1 MCQYIMQVVRDVYDT
16 MLMHLYSNTV
26 KSFKTSLEQSQ
37 NVAAIHLCS
46 QSCMS
51 MFDQGWKGI

>member
-1 MCQYIMQVVRDVYDT
+1 MCQYIMQVVRDAYDT
-16 MLMHLYSNTV
+16 MLIHLYSNTV

-51 MFDQGWKGI
+51 MFDQGCEGI

>member
-1 MCQYIMQVVRDVYDT
+1 MQVVRDAYDT

-51 MFDQGWKGI
+51 MFDQGCEGI